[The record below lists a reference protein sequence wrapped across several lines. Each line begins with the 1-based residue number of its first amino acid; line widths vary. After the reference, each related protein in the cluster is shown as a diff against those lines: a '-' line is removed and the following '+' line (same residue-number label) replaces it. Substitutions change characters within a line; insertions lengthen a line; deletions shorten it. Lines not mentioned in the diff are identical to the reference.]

1 MNKNFLSMTLLA
13 KKKNFS
19 SIVLEYFV
27 SLSTPKEFM
36 KLLIWI
42 TILLFLMEFC
52 LNEEVLIMDLFT

>member
-27 SLSTPKEFM
+27 SLSTPKGFM